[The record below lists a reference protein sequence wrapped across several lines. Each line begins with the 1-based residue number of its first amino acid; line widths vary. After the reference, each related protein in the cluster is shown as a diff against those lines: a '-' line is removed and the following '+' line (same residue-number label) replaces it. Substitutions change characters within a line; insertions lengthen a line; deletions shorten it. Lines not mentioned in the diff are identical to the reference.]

1 MDKLNIALVGVGYWG
16 ANYIRVL
23 KQLKEVKLDY
33 ICDKDHS
40 TLEKYRDVADDVKLT
55 DDVNELAKDQNLQLI
70 IVAAPASTHYEIT
83 KTMLEARKHVLVEK
97 PLTMNFG
104 DAVKLVNLAK
114 KMETTIMVGHIYRF
128 NQSVNYI
135 ENVLRSGRLGDLF
148 YGVGLR
154 IGLGPIRNDAS
165 CTWDLATHDI
175 AMLDFLLNKMPKRI
189 SAHGS
194 SFLRKGGE
202 IYDYANVFLD
212 YDDGFRF
219 SFTVSWYAPEKIRTW
234 YLMGS
239 KGMLKFD
246 DNKNPSITIYDKS
259 VIVTPASENNILN
272 VDNILPKEGDTVV
285 PYINQ
290 SEPLMTEVRH
300 FIESAKNGSIPLTD
314 GWQGARVVRV
324 LEAIEESIKNNGKL
338 ITIKEN
344 EGDAR
349 TWK

>member
-23 KQLKEVKLDY
+23 RQLKDVRLTY

-40 TLEKYRDVADDVKLT
+40 ALEKYRDVADHVKLT
-55 DDVNELAKDQNLQLI
+55 DDIHELAEDEGLQLV
-70 IVAAPASTHYEIT
+70 IVATPASTHYEIT
-83 KTMLEARKHVLVEK
+83 KAMLEARKHVLVEK

-104 DAVKLVNLAK
+104 DAVKLANLAK
-114 KMETTIMVGHIYRF
+114 EMGRTLMVGHIYRF

-135 ENVLRSGRLGDLF
+135 ESMLKSGRLGELF

-154 IGLGPIRNDAS
+154 MGLGPIRSDAS

-175 AMLDFLLNKMPKRI
+175 AMLDFLLNKMPRQI

-194 SFLRKGGE
+194 SFLRKGRE
-202 IYDYANVFLD
+202 IYDYASVFLD
-212 YDDGFRF
+212 YEDGFRF
-219 SFTVSWYAPEKIRTW
+219 SLTVSWYAPEKIRTW

-246 DNKNPSITIYDKS
+246 DNKNPPVTIYDKS
-259 VIVTPASENNILN
+259 VTFTPASENGMSKAG
-272 VDNILPKEGDTVV
+272 NILPKQGDTIM
-285 PYINQ
+285 PYIEQ
-290 SEPLMTEVRH
+290 SEPLMAEVRH
-300 FIESAKNGSIPLTD
+300 FIESSKNGSTPLAD

-324 LEAIEESIKNNGKL
+324 LEAVEESIKNDGKL
-338 ITIKEN
+338 ISLKN
-344 EGDAR
+344 EGDAGA
-349 TWK
+349 